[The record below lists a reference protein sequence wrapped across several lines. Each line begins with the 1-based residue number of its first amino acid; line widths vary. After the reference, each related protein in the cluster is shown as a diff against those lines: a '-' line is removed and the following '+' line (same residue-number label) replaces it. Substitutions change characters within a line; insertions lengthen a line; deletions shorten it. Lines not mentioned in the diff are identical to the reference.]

1 MLLYTDNGEGWD
13 LALPPRGRRLAL
25 FANSLACPLTFEV
38 RAAQQTLADFLRLS
52 VHLALF
58 VFGR

>member
-1 MLLYTDNGEGWD
+1 MGWY

-52 VHLALF
+52 VNLALF